1 MADIQNPERLKVP
14 LKDKDGYF
22 YPITSY
28 NQIVMP
34 DGMFWDGQAS
44 GGEGTVKSVN
54 SKEADENGNVEISA
68 SDIGALATDGSGA
81 MQAPVNFGSGT
92 SATAIGGNSKALLM
106 RKDAAGNE
114 YAIYDEGN
122 KPSPADIGALSIDLN
137 GDVVDGTGVVKI
149 NADTLQGMTLDQLK
163 EAIMAEA
170 VYQ

>member
-1 MADIQNPERLKVP
+1 MSDIQNPERLKVP

-34 DGMFWDGQAS
+34 DGTFWDGQAS

-54 SKEADENGNVEISA
+54 SKEADENGNVELTA
-68 SDIGALATDGSGA
+68 EDIGAIPSS
-81 MQAPVNFGSGT
+81 FGSGENAVT
-92 SATAIGGNSKALLM
+92 FEVNEDAVLV

-122 KPSPADIGALSIDLN
+122 KPTAADVGALSINLD
-137 GDVVDGTGVVKI
+137 GDVVDGTGIVKI
-149 NADTLQGMTLDQLK
+149 NADTLQGMTFDQLK